1 METFPPTQEPDEG
14 YSEHPLNTSAPG
26 SIQDNATSLGLR
38 SSAGLPAWLSA
49 QMPKL
54 TVQEK
59 KHLAMLILNELPTTA
74 IAEIVMTQLNPRL
87 YINFVHY
94 LPPEICLKILGYLD
108 AASLIHVALCCRGWY
123 DLAADRK
130 LWEKLYYLE
139 GWKAIISEI
148 AIAEQRMNEN
158 STASQMH
165 PQKVT
170 SVEGGHISK
179 KRAISDLTPRD
190 EDDYEMV
197 DADIATGQEHKD
209 TQMSGTSLFGGPQLG
224 GSGSSQS
231 NRSIVRNLG
240 NLMMKSPSPMPGLRD
255 SPGSQPNKGKGRAVA
270 ESSPA
275 ASTPTEANDDAS
287 TLPKSTL
294 WIYDSRDRRYKISW
308 KHLYSM
314 RRKLE
319 SNWERGRYTNF
330 QLPHPDHPEE
340 GHNECIYS
348 LQYNSEYL
356 VSGSRD
362 RTLRIWNLRTR
373 RLIRP
378 PLAGHNGS
386 VLCLQF
392 DSDPEEDLI
401 VSGSSDSDVILWRF
415 STGEILQRLKRA
427 HRESVLNVKFDK
439 RILVTC
445 SKDKTIKIFNR
456 QPLRPGDMGYND
468 HQTVSSVPVNLRNYG
483 YDESPLNELSI
494 TPPYTMIACLE
505 GHGAAV
511 NAVQICGREIVSA
524 SGDRNI
530 RLWDW
535 PSQVVKR
542 TFIGHSKGIA
552 CVQYD
557 GRRIVSGSSDNEVKV
572 FDCASGLEVAS
583 LRAHS
588 NLVRT
593 VQAGFGDLP
602 YSREEDQLEAK
613 AVDQAYFQALNAG
626 SLDEMRTG
634 RRRTYNAGSRRPE
647 DITAYG
653 AKLPPGGGGGPYG
666 RIVSG
671 SYDQSIII
679 WRRDREGAWKSAH
692 VLRQEEGAAAALRQS
707 SGTSSSAIPRRPSPI
722 AADVINT
729 PNHRTDQ
736 TFADARPPQPA
747 SAPPTL
753 QRPPPIY
760 TQVEHPIHATI
771 TPQTTASYTQM
782 IDNAVPQG
790 PAALYA
796 ALNSFPT
803 MLTYNSHIQAAIDRE
818 PNAMVRSQLREVVST
833 SLVRA
838 QIAQNRIRESV
849 QQALAAEASSSH
861 VHTSSHAAPPRPTQ
875 PLSLSQL
882 LNGDPTGPSTSGQA
896 MVPTT
901 STGGGPPPNMAH
913 STHTHHSHQALPQQ
927 YSSQP
932 FAIHVHPHAQSQPV
946 PALAHVENR
955 DPDHGAVQAQ
965 AQAQAQIQ
973 PQPQPQAVGQTQA
986 AGEVQPHP
994 HIAQT
999 DASPARIFKLQF
1011 DARRIICCSQISTIV
1026 GWDFCNGD
1034 TELEEVSRFFGTV

>member
-14 YSEHPLNTSAPG
+14 YSEHPLNTSASG
-26 SIQDNATSLGLR
+26 SIQDNTTTLASR
-38 SSAGLPAWLSA
+38 SSADLPAWLAA
-49 QMPKL
+49 QMPRL
-54 TVQEK
+54 TVKEK

-74 IAEIVMTQLNPRL
+74 IADIVMTQLNPRL
-87 YINFVHY
+87 YINFVHH
-94 LPPEICLKILGYLD
+94 LPPEICLKVLGYLD
-108 AASLIHVALCCRGWY
+108 AESLIHVALCCRGWY
-123 DLAADRK
+123 ELASDRK

-139 GWKAIISEI
+139 GWRAILPEI
-148 AIAEQRMNEN
+148 TLAEERKNEN
-158 STASQMH
+158 LTVSQIH
-165 PQKVT
+165 PQKVNN
-170 SVEGGHISK
+170 VEGGHIAK
-179 KRAISDLTPRD
+179 KRAISDTASRDEYRD

-197 DADIATGQEHKD
+197 DADVAAGQEHKD
-209 TQMSGTSLFGGPQLG
+209 TYMSGTSLFGGPQRDA
-224 GSGSSQS
+224 SGSSQNTRNVRTPS
-231 NRSIVRNLG
+231 NLT
-240 NLMMKSPSPMPGLRD
+240 KSPSPMPHTKSRPRPQHD
-255 SPGSQPNKGKGRAVA
+255 KGKGRAVV
-270 ESSPA
+270 ESSDAGTPPA
-275 ASTPTEANDDAS
+275 EANDTS

-294 WIYDSRDRRYKISW
+294 WIYDWGDRRYKISW
-308 KHLYSM
+308 KYLYSM

-330 QLPHPDHPEE
+330 QLPHPDHPDE

-362 RTLRIWNLRTR
+362 RTLRIWNLHSR
-373 RLIRP
+373 RLVRP
-378 PLAGHNGS
+378 PLTGHNGS

-401 VSGSSDSDVILWRF
+401 VSGSSDSDVILWKF

-427 HRESVLNVKFDK
+427 HKESVLNVKFDR

-456 QPLRPGDMGYND
+456 LPLRPSDVGYNPD
-468 HQTVSSVPVNLRNYG
+468 PQRVGPVPVNLRNYG
-483 YDESPLNELSI
+483 YDDSPLDQLAV

-505 GHGAAV
+505 GHNAAV
-511 NAVQICGREIVSA
+511 NAVQIRDREIVSA

-535 PSQVVKR
+535 PNQIVKR

-572 FDCASGLEVAS
+572 FDCESGLEVAS

-602 YSREEDQLEAK
+602 YSKEEDQLEAK
-613 AVDQAYFQALNAG
+613 AVDNAYFQALNAG
-626 SLDEMRTG
+626 SLDETRSS
-634 RRRTYNAGSRRPE
+634 RRRAYNAGSRRPE

-692 VLRQEEGAAAALRQS
+692 VLRQEDGAAAALRRS
-707 SGTSSSAIPRRPSPI
+707 SGTPTSVVPRRLSPI
-722 AADVINT
+722 AVDAANM
-729 PNHRTDQ
+729 PSHRTDQ
-736 TFADARPPQPA
+736 ALGNQPPSQPI
-747 SAPPTL
+747 SAPPAL
-753 QRPPPIY
+753 QRLPPIY
-760 TQVEHPIHATI
+760 TQVEHPIHATL

-782 IDNAVPQG
+782 IDAAVPQG
-790 PAALYA
+790 PAALHA

-818 PNAMVRSQLREVVST
+818 PDAMLRSQLRQVVST

-838 QIAQNRIRESV
+838 QIAQNRIRESM
-849 QQALAAEASSSH
+849 QQALAAEATSSH
-861 VHTSSHAAPPRPTQ
+861 TTHTTSHAAPSRASQ
-875 PLSLSQL
+875 PLSLAQQ
-882 LNGDPTGPSTSGQA
+882 LNGDPQGHSTSGQA
-896 MVPTT
+896 MMPGAT
-901 STGGGPPPNMAH
+901 TGGGPPPTMTHGAH
-913 STHTHHSHQALPQQ
+913 AHHSHQTLPQPAL
-927 YSSQP
+927 QP
-932 FAIHVHPHAQSQPV
+932 FATHVHQHSQSQSIPTL
-946 PALAHVENR
+946 PHGENQAQTPTLAHPRAPGE
-955 DPDHGAVQAQ
+955 
-965 AQAQAQIQ
+965 
-973 PQPQPQAVGQTQA
+973 PQA
-986 AGEVQPHP
+986 HP
-994 HIAQT
+994 HIAQPDT
-999 DASPARIFKLQF
+999 SPARIFKLQF
-1011 DARRIICCSQISTIV
+1011 DARRIICCSQVSTIV

-1034 TELEEVSRFFGTV
+1034 PKLEEVARFFGTVE

>member
-14 YSEHPLNTSAPG
+14 YSEHPLNTSASG
-26 SIQDNATSLGLR
+26 SIQDNATTLALR
-38 SSAGLPAWLSA
+38 SSAELPAWLA
-49 QMPKL
+49 AHMPKL

-74 IAEIVMTQLNPRL
+74 IADIVMTQLNPRL

-94 LPPEICLKILGYLD
+94 LPPEICLKVLGYLD
-108 AASLIHVALCCRGWY
+108 AESLISVALCCRGWY
-123 DLAADRK
+123 DLASDRK
-130 LWEKLYYLE
+130 CIPK
-139 GWKAIISEI
+139 GSRRWKA
-148 AIAEQRMNEN
+148 AILQ
-158 STASQMH
+158 
-165 PQKVT
+165 
-170 SVEGGHISK
+170 K
-179 KRAISDLTPRD
+179 KRAISDPTPRD
-190 EDDYEMV
+190 EDLGEDDYEML
-197 DADIATGQEHKD
+197 DADNATGQEHHD
-209 TQMSGTSLFGGPQLG
+209 TQMSGTSLFGGPQVG
-224 GSGSSQS
+224 GSGSSS
-231 NRSIVRNLG
+231 HSTKKVRNMSRLI
-240 NLMMKSPSPMPGLRD
+240 KSPSPMPRSKDKSGLQAD
-255 SPGSQPNKGKGRAVA
+255 KGKGKAVA
-270 ESSPA
+270 ESPSA
-275 ASTPTEANDDAS
+275 ASPSTEANNAQS

-294 WIYDSRDRRYKISW
+294 WIYDWRDRLYKVNW
-308 KHLYSM
+308 KYLYSM

-348 LQYNSEYL
+348 LQYNSKYL

-362 RTLRIWNLRTR
+362 RTLRIWNLHSR
-373 RLIRP
+373 RLVRA

-456 QPLRPGDMGYND
+456 QPLRPGDLGYND
-468 HQTVSSVPVNLRNYG
+468 PQALSPVPTTLRNFG
-483 YDESPLNELSI
+483 YDDSPLNQLAI
-494 TPPYTMIACLE
+494 TPPYNMIACLE

-535 PSQVVKR
+535 PNQIVKR

-572 FDCASGLEVAS
+572 FDCESGLEVAS

-613 AVDQAYFQALNAG
+613 AR
-626 SLDEMRTG
+626 LDAG
-634 RRRTYNAGSRRPE
+634 RRRAYNSGSRRPE

-692 VLRQEEGAAAALRQS
+692 ILRQEEGAAAALRRT
-707 SGTSSSAIPRRPSPI
+707 SGTSTSAVPRRPSPV
-722 AADVINT
+722 AADAVNV
-729 PNHRTDQ
+729 PNSRVDQ
-736 TFADARPPQPA
+736 TLGTHPPLQPA

-753 QRPPPIY
+753 HRPPPVY
-760 TQVEHPIHATI
+760 TQVDHPIHATI

-782 IDNAVPQG
+782 IDAAVPQG
-790 PAALYA
+790 PAALHA
-796 ALNSFPT
+796 ALSSFPT

-818 PNAMVRSQLREVVST
+818 PDAMVRSQLRQVVST

-849 QQALAAEASSSH
+849 QQALAAETAPSH
-861 VHTSSHAAPPRPTQ
+861 APQTSSQAPPPRPSQ

-882 LNGDPTGPSTSGQA
+882 LNGDPPGPSTSSQIVNSGTA
-896 MVPTT
+896 TA
-901 STGGGPPPNMAH
+901 GGPPPTMTH
-913 STHTHHSHQALPQQ
+913 GTHTHYSHQNLPQQ
-927 YSSQP
+927 PASQP
-932 FAIHVHPHAQSQPV
+932 FPTHIHHHHHAQSPTL
-946 PALAHVENR
+946 PSLPHGENR
-955 DPDHGAVQAQ
+955 DQGHGQAG
-965 AQAQAQIQ
+965 AQVHAPVLPQIQ
-973 PQPQPQAVGQTQA
+973 AFAPPQAPGDPQA
-986 AGEVQPHP
+986 HA
-994 HIAQT
+994 HIAQA

-1011 DARRIICCSQISTIV
+1011 DARRIICCSQVSTIV

-1034 TELEEVSRFFGTV
+1034 TELEEVSRFFGTVE

>member
-1 METFPPTQEPDEG
+1 
-14 YSEHPLNTSAPG
+14 
-26 SIQDNATSLGLR
+26 
-38 SSAGLPAWLSA
+38 
-49 QMPKL
+49 
-54 TVQEK
+54 
-59 KHLAMLILNELPTTA
+59 MLILNELPTTA
-74 IAEIVMTQLNPRL
+74 IADIVMTQLNPRL

-94 LPPEICLKILGYLD
+94 LPPEICLKVLGYLD
-108 AASLIHVALCCRGWY
+108 STSLIHVALCCRGWY

-139 GWKAIISEI
+139 GWKAIVSEI
-148 AIAEQRMNEN
+148 AMAEQRMNES

-165 PQKVT
+165 PHKVN
-170 SVEGGHISK
+170 SLEDGHISK
-179 KRAISDLTPRD
+179 KRAISDPTPRD
-190 EDDYEMV
+190 EDKDEDDCEMV

-209 TQMSGTSLFGGPQLG
+209 THMSGTSLFGGPQLG

-231 NRSIVRNLG
+231 NRSVIRNL
-240 NLMMKSPSPMPGLRD
+240 NNVMMKSPSPMLGSRD
-255 SPGSQPNKGKGRAVA
+255 SPGSQPNKGKEKAVP
-270 ESSPA
+270 ESSLVA
-275 ASTPTEANDDAS
+275 TTPTEANDDAS
-287 TLPKSTL
+287 TIPKSTL

-308 KHLYSM
+308 KYLYSM

-319 SNWERGRYTNF
+319 SNWERGHYVNF

-362 RTLRIWNLRTR
+362 RTLRVWNLRTR

-468 HQTVSSVPVNLRNYG
+468 HQSVSPVPVNLRNYG
-483 YDESPLNELSI
+483 YDDSPLNEMSI

-535 PSQVVKR
+535 PNQVVKR

-583 LRAHS
+583 LRAHTE
-588 NLVRT
+588 LVRT

-602 YSREEDQLEAK
+602 YSREEDQREAK

-634 RRRTYNAGSRRPE
+634 RRRAYNAGSRRPE

-671 SYDQSIII
+671 SYDQRIII

-692 VLRQEEGAAAALRQS
+692 VLRQEDGAAAALRQS
-707 SGTSSSAIPRRPSPI
+707 LQPSSTAIPRRPSPV
-722 AADVINT
+722 AADTTHT
-729 PNHRTDQ
+729 PNLRTEQ
-736 TFADARPPQPA
+736 TLGTAYPSQPA
-747 SAPPTL
+747 SAPPTI

-782 IDNAVPQG
+782 IDTAVPQG

-818 PNAMVRSQLREVVST
+818 PNAMVRSQLREIVST

-849 QQALAAEASSSH
+849 QQTLAAEASSSH
-861 VHTSSHAAPPRPTQ
+861 AHASSLAAPPRTSQ
-875 PLSLSQL
+875 HLSLSQL
-882 LNGDPTGPSTSGQA
+882 LNGEPAGPSTSGQVTA
-896 MVPTT
+896 PTT
-901 STGGGPPPNMAH
+901 GTGGGPPPNTTH
-913 STHTHHSHQALPQQ
+913 STHIHHSHQAPPQQ
-927 YSSQP
+927 HPSQS
-932 FAIHVHPHAQSQPV
+932 FGMHVHSHAQSQPM
-946 PALAHVENR
+946 PTTAQGENR
-955 DPDHGAVQAQ
+955 DLDQGPVQAQ
-965 AQAQAQIQ
+965 AQAQAHMQA
-973 PQPQPQAVGQTQA
+973 PPQAVAQAQAPGEMQT
-986 AGEVQPHP
+986 HP
-994 HIAQT
+994 HIARI

-1011 DARRIICCSQISTIV
+1011 DARRIICCSQVSTIV

-1034 TELEEVSRFFGTV
+1034 AELEDVSRFFGTVE